1 MVNEKGKLRV
11 WLTVDFDLYRLWS
24 MIYDLRLCYIKI
36 VWKNEISNEKYGCR
50 WRPQRKLL
58 FFCKCIYSAAKGFIY
73 QPLVCKECVLS
84 FHKTIVHMQRW
95 WSKCYVLKCVLN
107 SKWVNFLF
115 IIKDK
120 TVHLTKVNL

>member
-1 MVNEKGKLRV
+1 MRK
-11 WLTVDFDLYRLWS
+11 
-24 MIYDLRLCYIKI
+24 YINLKTTMFLSLEAA
-36 VWKNEISNEKYGCR
+36 KETA
-50 WRPQRKLL
+50 
-58 FFCKCIYSAAKGFIY
+58 FFSKCIYSVAKGFIY

-84 FHKTIVHMQRW
+84 FHKPNVHMQRW

-115 IIKDK
+115 ITKDK